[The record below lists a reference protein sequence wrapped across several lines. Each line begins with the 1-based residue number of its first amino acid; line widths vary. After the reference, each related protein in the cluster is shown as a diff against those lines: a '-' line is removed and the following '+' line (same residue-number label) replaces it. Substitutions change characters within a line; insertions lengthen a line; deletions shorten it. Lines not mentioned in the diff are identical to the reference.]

1 MQAMATTQ
9 QAHPATKF
17 KIDKVTRGEVTFL
30 AMHGILDENF
40 EGQRVVSQVR
50 TKKLVVSLREVRRFA
65 SWGMAEWMNFLRA
78 TSEHDLYL
86 VECSTYA
93 INQMNLVTGLLG
105 HGKLVSFYMPYRC
118 GSCGEEFEIMMLVPR
133 DRGALRELADTDRAC
148 ATCGGSARVDK
159 YPATM
164 CTALADRPAF
174 DMDDEVVEFLRDQL
188 RYELTPDVAR
198 FRAFRRVS
206 KGNVYLRLTGNITAL
221 PIEPL
226 AKASEGTTI
235 VDLAQIIFDPMDV
248 NQWRTYLRTAL
259 ASVGSLQLLDCPVG
273 FLERG
278 VRPEDLEAKLKV
290 RTFALQYLCP
300 TCNTVGSAMVDVAE
314 HLEQLTEGM
323 VPTAYCPTCQSSLV
337 ARTADSALL
346 RRLPAREHDAALDA
360 FLAKARAL
368 PPDKLDDCL
377 AVRPARRPAEP
388 GGVPRSVYI
397 GSALAAL
404 AIAGLAVALFIG
416 RQTPAP
422 VLAPSASAPVVPPAA
437 GSAFQ
442 RPEWIM
448 SDVPSSSFCQDM
460 LNRLVCIG
468 VSPYLRTKEEAAN
481 DASDAALEELVNAI
495 SLKITDPVLRDGVLP
510 GASDA
515 RSKALSALQ
524 AVDTDR
530 RSAAYAA
537 ADDVVRKALHRV
549 VAVLKASGGA
559 AVPARRSDWYW
570 EEYAADKGG
579 GTEFLVFV
587 RYDVSLDAVKAL
599 AERYTAPSAIGT
611 AQLVTAFPGLA
622 WQYAEF
628 AGGAMVTKLGGPL
641 TGPGVAAQSIVTAVG
656 DQRVVDAGGLARR
669 IDDTRTGPL
678 AVMVV
683 TGGAPAQK
691 IELRR

>member
-1 MQAMATTQ
+1 MVTTQ
-9 QAHPATKF
+9 QAHPANKF
-17 KIDKVTRGEVTFL
+17 KIDKVTSGGVTLL
-30 AMHGILDENF
+30 AVHGILDENF
-40 EGQRVVSQVR
+40 EGQKIVGQVH

-86 VECSTYA
+86 IECSTYA

-133 DRGALRELADTDRAC
+133 DRSALRELADTDRAC
-148 ATCGGSARVDK
+148 ATCGGNARVDK

-164 CTALADRPAF
+164 CAALADRPAF

-188 RYELTPDVAR
+188 HYELAPDVAR
-198 FRAFRRVS
+198 FRAFRRAS
-206 KGNVYLRLTGNITAL
+206 KGSVYLRLTGNITAL
-221 PIEPL
+221 PVEPL
-226 AKASEGTTI
+226 ARASEGTTI
-235 VDLAQIIFDPMDV
+235 VDLAQVIFDPMDV
-248 NQWRTYLRTAL
+248 NQWRNYLRTAL
-259 ASVGSLQLLDCPVG
+259 AQAGVGSLQLLDCPVG

-278 VRPEDLEAKLKV
+278 IRPEDLETKLKI

-300 TCNTVGSAMVDVAE
+300 SCNTVGSAMVDVAE

-346 RRLPAREHDAALDA
+346 RRLPAREHDAILDA

-368 PPDKLDDCL
+368 PPDKLEDCL
-377 AVRPARRPAEP
+377 AARPIKRPTEP

-404 AIAGLAVALFIG
+404 AIAGLAVAVFFG
-416 RQTPAP
+416 RQPTSTTPAQP
-422 VLAPSASAPVVPPAA
+422 ASAPVVPPTA

-468 VSPYLRTKEEAAN
+468 VSSYAKTKEDAAS
-481 DASDAALEELVNAI
+481 DANDAALEELVNAI
-495 SLKITDPVLRDGVLP
+495 SLKITDPVLQSGVLP
-510 GASDA
+510 GYSEA

-537 ADDVVRKALHRV
+537 ADDAVRKARHRV
-549 VAVLKASGGA
+549 VDVLRASGGG

-570 EEYAADKGG
+570 EEYAVQNGG

-587 RYDVSLDAVKAL
+587 RYDVNLDAVKAL
-599 AERYTAPSAIGT
+599 AERYTAPTAIGG
-611 AQLVTAFPGLA
+611 AQAVTAFPGLA

-628 AGGAMVTKLGGPL
+628 AGGAMVTKPGGAL
-641 TGPGVAAQSIVTAVG
+641 AGAIAAQSIVTAVG
-656 DQRVVDAGGLARR
+656 DQRVVDAGALARR
-669 IDDTRTGPL
+669 IEDTKTGQL
-678 AVMVV
+678 SLMVS
-683 TGGAPAQK
+683 TGGAAARK
-691 IELRR
+691 VDVKR

>member
-1 MQAMATTQ
+1 MVTTQ
-9 QAHPATKF
+9 QAHPANKF
-17 KIDKVTRGEVTFL
+17 KIDKVTSGGVTLL

-40 EGQRVVSQVR
+40 EGQKIVSQVR

-78 TSEHDLYL
+78 AAEHDLYL
-86 VECSTYA
+86 IECSTYA

-133 DRGALRELADTDRAC
+133 DRSALRELADTDRAC
-148 ATCGGSARVDK
+148 ATCGGNARVDK

-164 CTALADRPAF
+164 CAALADRPAF

-188 RYELTPDVAR
+188 HYELAPDVAR
-198 FRAFRRVS
+198 FRAFRRAS

-221 PIEPL
+221 PVEPL
-226 AKASEGTTI
+226 AQASEGTTI
-235 VDLAQIIFDPMDV
+235 VDLAQVIFDPMDV
-248 NQWRTYLRTAL
+248 DQWRNYLRTAL
-259 ASVGSLQLLDCPVG
+259 AQAGVGSLQLLDCPVG

-278 VRPEDLEAKLKV
+278 IRPEDLETKLKI

-300 TCNTVGSAMVDVAE
+300 SCNTVGSAMVDVAE

-368 PPDKLDDCL
+368 PPDKLEDCL
-377 AVRPARRPAEP
+377 AARPVKRPAEP
-388 GGVPRSVYI
+388 GSVPRSVYI

-404 AIAGLAVALFIG
+404 AIAGLAVAVFVG
-416 RQTPAP
+416 RQPAP
-422 VLAPSASAPVVPPAA
+422 TTAAQPASAPVVPPTA

-468 VSPYLRTKEEAAN
+468 VSSYAKTKEDAAS
-481 DASDAALEELVNAI
+481 DANDAALEEMVNAI
-495 SLKITDPVLRDGVLP
+495 SLKITDPALQGGVLP
-510 GASDA
+510 GYSEA

-537 ADDVVRKALHRV
+537 ADGAVRKARHRV
-549 VAVLKASGGA
+549 VDVLRASGGA

-570 EEYAADKGG
+570 EEYAVQNGG

-587 RYDVSLDAVKAL
+587 RYDVNLDAVKAL
-599 AERYTAPSAIGT
+599 AERYTAPTAIGG
-611 AQLVTAFPGLA
+611 AQVVTAFPGLA

-628 AGGAMVTKLGGPL
+628 AGGAMVTKPGGPL
-641 TGPGVAAQSIVTAVG
+641 AGPIAAQSIVTAVG
-656 DQRVVDAGGLARR
+656 DQRVVDAGALARR
-669 IDDTRTGPL
+669 IEDARTGPL
-678 AVMVV
+678 SLMVS
-683 TGGAPAQK
+683 TGGAAPHK
-691 IELRR
+691 VDVKR